1 MMMKMFLGE
10 INCDPVFLSFH
21 SFQTH
26 NTHQA
31 ANDDVEGDDN
41 DEANDDDDKAND
53 DDYYTDAFA
62 DDMMMGVGN
71 IM

>member
-10 INCDPVFLSFH
+10 IINCDLVFLSFH

-31 ANDDVEGDDN
+31 ANDDVEGDADDHDN
-41 DEANDDDDKAND
+41 DYIDE
-53 DDYYTDAFA
+53 
-62 DDMMMGVGN
+62 G
-71 IM
+71 